1 MPTNDGVD
9 IAPDAASQM
18 FPDETT
24 EEAVSR
30 IVAGNPQ
37 KHSTTLEERLRRAEA
52 QARREAPLDV
62 AEQMYIARVKEIGG
76 DPDEIMVGNK
86 PRYTMDEDG
95 NVKDHETGTVYLLR
109 VAGVGEVLGGGPV
122 DAGAN
127 IDAAGTGEIP
137 ADAE

>member
-95 NVKDHETGTVYLLR
+95 SVKDHQTGTVHRLA
-109 VAGVGEVLGGGPV
+109 VV
-122 DAGAN
+122 AGAN

-137 ADAE
+137 DDAE